1 MNIVASSLKIHIPGN
16 VHEIFKNLAELFP
29 NVASES
35 VIFHTT
41 YKRQELV

>member
-1 MNIVASSLKIHIPGN
+1 MNIVVSNLKIHIPSN
-16 VHEIFKNLAELFP
+16 IYENIKNLAELFP
-29 NVASES
+29 NVASET